1 MSQVKKKTIFQ
12 NLLRLNPR
20 VQVKGSVVPSAVTK
34 EQKKHWKR
42 NTDKSCQVR
51 IREHIVCSA
60 AKIYSCCLI
69 QIYF

>member
-1 MSQVKKKTIFQ
+1 MIYTDYIKKNKFQ

-42 NTDKSCQVR
+42 NTDKSCQV
-51 IREHIVCSA
+51 HI
-60 AKIYSCCLI
+60 
-69 QIYF
+69 FE